1 MQITYCVQWS
11 RHYSQLHEP
20 LTEAQARK
28 RHADGKLYTAVLGD
42 LEKPQCFLE
51 FSAYRSV
58 CVEFL
63 DDTLRS
69 IRDYSFQEKRPNE
82 FFVSVATLR
91 KFAEGAKEPHWGD
104 IYYFMVDGGLTIVR
118 YEVTPR
124 ATTEVEREEF
134 LTDVS
139 HNWEPFPEFGHYEG
153 LAEFDRGIPA
163 LTQAK
168 QDPS

>member
-1 MQITYCVQWS
+1 V
-11 RHYSQLHEP
+11 E
-20 LTEAQARK
+20 QARK
-28 RHADGKLYTAVLGD
+28 HYEKSKLYTALVGD
-42 LEKPQCFLE
+42 PVRPRCFLE
-51 FSAYRSV
+51 FSAFRSV
-58 CVEFL
+58 CAEFL

-69 IRDYSFQEKRPNE
+69 VRDYSFQEKRPNE
-82 FFVSVATLR
+82 FFISVATLR
-91 KFAEGAKEPHWGD
+91 QFAEGATEPHWGD

-124 ATTEVEREEF
+124 ATTEVEREET

-139 HNWEPFPEFGHYEG
+139 HNWEPFPEFGQYEG
-153 LAEFDRGIPA
+153 LAKFDRGIPA